1 MNCTDGCRQAVP
13 HGLQRVIP
21 ERHFRLWILQDHG
34 QGYLLDLHHLVALN
48 AEYAENG
55 WLGWRS
61 ATVTANGRQ
70 VVWTHGA
77 TLDVETLST
86 ELALPPSLSTIRVL
100 STVRTDEL
108 YRPLIRY
115 VPSSDSPDIFADRV
129 AESYNIDLDTLAV
142 LAAEYAAPS
151 ALLYRRLV
159 DLTLALG
166 AALSMSEKNVRD
178 LMHWRWQ
185 KATRRTAAVWPK
197 PLAAILRG
205 ELQYVENTLY
215 PHPPQAGRSG

>member
-1 MNCTDGCRQAVP
+1 MNWADGYRQAVS
-13 HGLQRVIP
+13 HGLKWVIP

-34 QGYLLDLHHLVALN
+34 QGYLLDLHHLVVLN
-48 AEYAENG
+48 PEYAENG

-70 VVWTHGA
+70 VAWTHGA
-77 TLDVETLST
+77 TLDAEMLFT
-86 ELALPPSLSTIRVL
+86 ELALPPAL
-100 STVRTDEL
+100 STVRVLNTVSTDDF
-108 YRPLIRY
+108 YRPLIHC
-115 VPSSDSPDIFADRV
+115 VPSSASSVVLADHV
-129 AESYNIDLDTLAV
+129 TESYNIDLDTLAV
-142 LAAEYAAPS
+142 LAAEYAAPPD
-151 ALLYRRLV
+151 LLYRRLV

-166 AALSMSEKNVRD
+166 AALSMSEENVRD

-185 KATRRTAAVWPK
+185 QSTRRAAAVWPT

-215 PHPPQAGRSG
+215 PHPPQAGWSG